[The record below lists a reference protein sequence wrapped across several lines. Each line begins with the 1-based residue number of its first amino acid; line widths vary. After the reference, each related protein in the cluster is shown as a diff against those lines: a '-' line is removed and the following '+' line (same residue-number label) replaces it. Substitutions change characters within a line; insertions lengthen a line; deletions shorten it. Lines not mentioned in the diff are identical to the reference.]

1 MLLPGIE
8 DKILKRM
15 NGEGYTAYHL
25 DEKPVLKEED
35 VKDVA
40 TVLHIEGG
48 EFSDY
53 SDLSSEC
60 DLKLVLFVAL
70 AHKPA
75 SNIRKRGL
83 YATLEGIIWSLAFQD
98 FDIRAISP
106 LKPISF
112 KRNSQREME
121 IGGVVAYDVE
131 FSTKFIMSKRPD
143 PCELANE

>member
-1 MLLPGIE
+1 
-8 DKILKRM
+8 
-15 NGEGYTAYHL
+15 
-25 DEKPVLKEED
+25 
-35 VKDVA
+35 
-40 TVLHIEGG
+40 
-48 EFSDY
+48 
-53 SDLSSEC
+53 
-60 DLKLVLFVAL
+60 LVLFVAL

-83 YATLEGIIWSLAFQD
+83 YRTLEGIIWSLAYQD
-98 FDIRAISP
+98 FGIRVIDP
-106 LKPISF
+106 LKPVSF